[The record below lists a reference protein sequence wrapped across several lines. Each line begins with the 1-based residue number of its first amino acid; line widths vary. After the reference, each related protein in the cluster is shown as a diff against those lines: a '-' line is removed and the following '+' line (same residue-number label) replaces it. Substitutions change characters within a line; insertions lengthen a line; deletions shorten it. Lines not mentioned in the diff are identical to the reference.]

1 MKDLLLMYFY
11 VPESHVESVKE
22 AIFEAGAGAFDGYDR
37 CAWQTL
43 GQGQFHPL
51 DGAKPFI
58 GRENEL
64 ETLAEYK
71 VELLL
76 PESIKMQVL
85 EAFKKAH
92 PYEVPAYGFLRH
104 I

>member
-1 MKDLLLMYFY
+1 MRDLLLMYFY

-37 CAWQTL
+37 CAWQVL
-43 GQGQFHPL
+43 GQGQFRPL
-51 DGAKPFI
+51 DGTKPFI

-64 ETLAEYK
+64 ETLPEYK

-76 PESIKMQVL
+76 PESIKEQVL
-85 EAFKKAH
+85 EAFLEAH
-92 PYEVPAYGFLRH
+92 PYEVPAYGFLRYV
-104 I
+104 